1 MDFSEHFL
9 HFIWQFRLF
18 NTTSLFSTDGEVLRV
33 LQPGILNKDAGPDFN
48 EARVVIGDTTWA
60 GQVELHLRSSDWM
73 LHGHHKDPAY
83 DSVILHVVYKFD
95 KPVYRTNGTVVP
107 VLVLENLFSACLL
120 INYKALIASVNKFP
134 CQKHIA
140 AIEEIVVSGF
150 LTRLIVERLEQKS
163 GEVFRKLENNGGS
176 WEQTF
181 FYFLA
186 RNFGFSVN
194 AAPFGLLADSL
205 PFPVFSRLNDNLRQ
219 MTALVFGQAGF
230 LTGDFFEQYPSEL
243 QQEYFY
249 LRKKYALEPID
260 NSLWKFLRMRPQNF
274 PTVRLAQFASLLAKS
289 GRLFSKVLK
298 ANTPEDLHMLFNDLP
313 VDEYWNTHYHFNKT
327 TRRVIVQPGL
337 AFVHNVIIN
346 TVCLFLFSYGRYT
359 DQPLLADRALR
370 FLEEIPAESNSIV
383 QLYRDAGLK
392 VKDAFTS
399 QALLQLNKYYC
410 TQKKCLNC
418 GIGIKILKK

>member
-1 MDFSEHFL
+1 MDFPEHLL

-18 NTTSLFSTDGEVLRV
+18 NTTRLFSTDGEVLRV
-33 LQPGILNKDAGPDFN
+33 LQPGILNKNAGPDFG

-83 DSVILHVVYKFD
+83 NSVILHVVYKYD
-95 KPVYRTNGTVVP
+95 KPVYRSNGTIVP
-107 VLVLENLFSACLL
+107 VLVLENLFSAHLL
-120 INYKALIASVNKFP
+120 INYKALVASVNKFP

-140 AIEEIVVSGF
+140 AIEEIIVSGF

-163 GEVFRKLENNGGS
+163 GEVFSKIEKNSGN

-194 AAPFGLLADSL
+194 ATPFGLLADSM
-205 PFPVFSRLNDNLRQ
+205 PFSVFSRHYDNLQ
-219 MTALVFGQAGF
+219 QITALVFGQAGF
-230 LTGDFFEQYPSEL
+230 LTGDFFEEYPSQL
-243 QQEYFY
+243 QHEYFY
-249 LRKKYALEPID
+249 LRKKYTLEPID

-274 PTVRLAQFASLLAKS
+274 PTIRLAQFAALLAKS

-298 ANTPEDLHMLFNDLP
+298 ASTAEDLYTLFNDLP
-313 VDEYWNTHYHFNKT
+313 VDKYWNTHYHFNKT

-359 DQPLLADRALR
+359 DQPLLAERAFR
-370 FLEEIPAESNSIV
+370 FLEEIRAESNSIV
-383 QLYRDAGLK
+383 QLYVDAGVK
-392 VKDAFTS
+392 VRDAFTS